1 MRQPDRLNNASVEKY
16 GYPLVLAAKGETVRV
31 VSLDSDN
38 RSESRLVS
46 MGINPGA
53 VLRVLSAGGGGPIIV
68 ARGETRLGINRK
80 TAWHVRVVP
89 ESGANGS
96 PVLKCLG
103 KCWGCSYRKES
114 LGDEDFTRTTLEQ
127 LRPGQ
132 EAKVLNIRKG
142 RHAHRRLNG
151 KGIHVGTRL
160 KMLKCPRHGRL
171 MVDVADGQVVRI
183 GYGEAMHI
191 EVEVTE

>member
-1 MRQPDRLNNASVEKY
+1 MRQSTHLNNTAVEKY
-16 GYPLVLAAKGETVRV
+16 GYPLVLAAKGETVMV
-31 VSLDSDN
+31 VSIDSDS

-89 ESGANGS
+89 ESGENGA
-96 PVLKCLG
+96 PVLRCSG
-103 KCWGCSYRKES
+103 KCWGCSYRRGS
-114 LGDEDFTRTTLEQ
+114 FGNEDFTSTTLEQ
-127 LRPGQ
+127 LRGGQ
-132 EAKVLNIRKG
+132 EAKVINIRKG
-142 RHAHRRLNG
+142 RRSLRRLNG

-160 KMLKCPRHGRL
+160 KMLECLSHGRL
-171 MVDVADGQVVRI
+171 TIDVADGQVVHI

-191 EVEVTE
+191 EVEVTG

>member
-1 MRQPDRLNNASVEKY
+1 MKRSDRLNNASVEKY
-16 GYPLVLAAKGETVRV
+16 GYPLVLAEKGETVMV
-31 VSLDSDN
+31 VSLDSDS

-89 ESGANGS
+89 ESGENGS
-96 PVLKCLG
+96 PVLECSG
-103 KCWGCSYRKES
+103 KCWGCSYRKGS
-114 LGDEDFTRTTLEQ
+114 FGNEDFTRTTLEQ
-127 LRPGQ
+127 LRSGQ

-142 RHAHRRLNG
+142 RRALRRLNG

-160 KMLKCPRHGRL
+160 KMIECPGHGRL
-171 MVDVADGQVVRI
+171 VVDVADGRVVRI

-191 EVEVTE
+191 EVEVTG

>member
-1 MRQPDRLNNASVEKY
+1 MKQPDSPNNASVEKY
-16 GYPLVLAAKGETVRV
+16 GYPLVLAEKGETVMV

-89 ESGANGS
+89 ESGKNGA
-96 PVLKCLG
+96 PVLRCSG
-103 KCWGCSYRKES
+103 KCWGCSYRKGS
-114 LGDEDFTRTTLEQ
+114 LGNEDFTNTTLEQ

-132 EAKVLNIRKG
+132 EAKVLNIRRG
-142 RHAHRRLNG
+142 RHAHRRLNS

-160 KMLKCPRHGRL
+160 KMLECPRHGKL
-171 MVDVADGQVVRI
+171 MVDVADGQVVHI

-191 EVEVTE
+191 EIEVTG

>member
-1 MRQPDRLNNASVEKY
+1 MRQSDHLNNAAVEKY
-16 GYPLVLAAKGETVRV
+16 GYPLVLAAKGETVTV
-31 VSLDSDN
+31 VSIDSDS

-89 ESGANGS
+89 ESGENGA
-96 PVLKCLG
+96 PVLRCSE
-103 KCWGCSYRKES
+103 KCWGCSYRKGS
-114 LGDEDFTRTTLEQ
+114 LGNEDLTSTTLEQ
-127 LRPGQ
+127 LRAGQ
-132 EAKVLNIRKG
+132 EAKVVNIRKG
-142 RHAHRRLNG
+142 RRSLRRLNG
-151 KGIHVGTRL
+151 KGIHVGTHL
-160 KMLKCPRHGRL
+160 KILESPIHGR
-171 MVDVADGQVVRI
+171 MTIDVADGQVVRI

-191 EVEVTE
+191 EVEVTG